1 MMNKKEFKTPA
12 DMPLSCLLA
21 AGEGDDA
28 KMALVTENVMSL
40 CQYISDAGDEF
51 GAGSD
56 GPLQFFN
63 EHKHSAKAG
72 ADLIKNLL
80 CIIWAE
86 ELVKEKGAV
95 ILKDKLDPA
104 RN

>member
-1 MMNKKEFKTPA
+1 MKAKKEFKTPA
-12 DMPLSCLLA
+12 DMPLICLLA
-21 AGEGDDA
+21 AGEDGDA

-40 CQYISDAGDEF
+40 CRYIDENGYSF
-51 GAGSD
+51 GEGSD
-56 GPLQFFN
+56 GPLQFFK

-80 CIIWAE
+80 CIIYAE
-86 ELVKEKGAV
+86 ELVKEKGTA
-95 ILKDKLDPA
+95 ILKDQRDPA